1 MNIVKTASVA
11 IISGLVMVSA
21 ASISARA
28 AVTGSGS
35 VNAEVASAADP
46 SPGANV
52 EHYWLMPS
60 AANQRHESMNCRPG
74 HIFSQHDVVGD
85 PESCIMQGASLPGG
99 RGIATA
105 VTPAL

>member
-1 MNIVKTASVA
+1 MKIVKTASVA

-52 EHYWLMPS
+52 EH
-60 AANQRHESMNCRPG
+60 
-74 HIFSQHDVVGD
+74 
-85 PESCIMQGASLPGG
+85 
-99 RGIATA
+99 
-105 VTPAL
+105 

>member
-35 VNAEVASAADP
+35 VNAEVASAADR
-46 SPGANV
+46 SPATDV
-52 EHYWLMPS
+52 EHSWLMPS
-60 AANQRHESMNCRPG
+60 AANQRHESMNCKPG

-85 PESCIMQGASLPGG
+85 PESCIMQGVTLPGG
-99 RGIATA
+99 IGTA
-105 VTPAL
+105 VAPAL

>member
-35 VNAEVASAADP
+35 VKAEVASAADR
-46 SPGANV
+46 SPATDV
-52 EHYWLMPS
+52 EHSWLMPS
-60 AANQRHESMNCRPG
+60 AANQRHESMNCKPG

-85 PESCIMQGASLPGG
+85 PESCIMQGVTLPGG
-99 RGIATA
+99 IGTA
-105 VTPAL
+105 VAPAL

>member
-35 VNAEVASAADP
+35 VNAEVASAVDR
-46 SPGANV
+46 SPATDV
-52 EHYWLMPS
+52 EHSWLMPS

-99 RGIATA
+99 RGIATGVA
-105 VTPAL
+105 PAL

>member
-35 VNAEVASAADP
+35 VNAEVALGADR
-46 SPGANV
+46 SPATDV
-52 EHYWLMPS
+52 EHSWLMPS
-60 AANQRHESMNCRPG
+60 AANQRHESMNCKPG

-85 PESCIMQGASLPGG
+85 PESCIMQGVTLPGG
-99 RGIATA
+99 TGTA
-105 VTPAL
+105 VAPAL

>member
-11 IISGLVMVSA
+11 IISSLVMVSA
-21 ASISARA
+21 ASMSARA

-35 VNAEVASAADP
+35 VNAEVASAADS
-46 SPGANV
+46 SPTIDV
-52 EHYWLMPS
+52 EHNWLMPS

-74 HIFSQHDVVGD
+74 QIFSQHDVVGD

-105 VTPAL
+105 APAL

>member
-28 AVTGSGS
+28 AMTGSAS
-35 VNAEVASAADP
+35 VNAEIASAADP
-46 SPGANV
+46 SPAANV
-52 EHYWLMPS
+52 EHSWLMPL
-60 AANQRHESMNCRPG
+60 AENQRHESMTCKPG
-74 HIFSQHDVVGD
+74 RIFSQHDVVGD

-99 RGIATA
+99 RGTA
-105 VTPAL
+105 SAVPAL